1 MLETQL
7 PYPLIWV
14 TITFPDTEREGNGG
28 EPSLPSVG
36 PQPRPSAGG
45 EDLLSTDR
53 GKIVFKKP
61 AKRKSSDSVDPA
73 GGVLDATTSKR
84 PRQGDGEEKG
94 HGLGPSGRRR
104 RRSSGGNSQS
114 KGVKN
119 KSLLSFGG
127 DDEDEDT

>member
-1 MLETQL
+1 M
-7 PYPLIWV
+7 I
-14 TITFPDTEREGNGG
+14 IFSNTEREGKGG

-45 EDLLSTDR
+45 EDLPSPDG

-61 AKRKSSDSVDPA
+61 TKRKSSESGDPA

-84 PRQGDGEEKG
+84 PRQGDWEEKG
-94 HGLGPSGRRR
+94 CGLGPSGRRR
-104 RRSSGGNSQS
+104 RRSSDGNSQS

-119 KSLLSFGG
+119 KSLLSFGN
-127 DDEDEDT
+127 DDEDEDN